1 MSANFS
7 IPYGYNAE
15 GQTFPSYAADRHL
28 ITFGPTRSGKGATV
42 IVQALLEVPHSV
54 LCIDPKGQNAAI
66 TARRRRSMGQVYA
79 LNPFGLHTGA
89 PWHLPQ
95 SRFNPL
101 SHLSALSDNLVADV
115 SSLAEALILTKG
127 RDPYFDDT
135 ARDIVK
141 AIILYLVTDGKQTAT
156 LPEMRRL
163 LTQEEEPFTKML
175 ATMTLSPF
183 PFVRQSAA
191 RFLKDT
197 RDIQSSISSAITQ
210 TAFLDDPLLADP
222 QHGALTG
229 NDFNMLELK
238 RKATTIFVILPGR
251 YMEAYARL
259 FRLIVTTA
267 VDQLTAEPGGYP
279 TLMLLDEFAALQNL
293 PAISKAYGFA
303 AGYNLQCW
311 GFLQDLPQLK
321 AIYQDKWE
329 SFIANAG
336 MLQFFTPSDLTTARY
351 LQERGGMMTG
361 ETRSQS
367 LAGTVGKPQ
376 HSQQVSETRVPLLPL
391 EEMMSMAS
399 GRQVIFFGGQHSPLM
414 STRQPYYSIKRLK
427 GRYDPDPF
435 HT

>member
-1 MSANFS
+1 MNVSFS
-7 IPYGYNAE
+7 IPYGYNPDRR
-15 GQTFPSYAADRHL
+15 TFPSYADNRHL

-42 IVQALLEVPHSV
+42 IVQALLQIPHSV

-66 TARRRRSMGQVYA
+66 TARERRRLGEVYA
-79 LNPFGLHTGA
+79 LNPFGLHTEA
-89 PWHLPQ
+89 PWNLPQ

-101 SHLSALSDNLVADV
+101 AHLNAANETLVADV

-135 ARDIVK
+135 ARDLVK
-141 AIILYLVTDGKQTAT
+141 LLILHLVTTKGQDAT

-163 LTQEEEPFTKML
+163 LTLQEKEFVQTLVEMEESPHPFI
-175 ATMTLSPF
+175 
-183 PFVRQSAA
+183 RQPAA

-210 TAFLDDPLLADP
+210 TAFLDDPVLADP
-222 QHGALTG
+222 EHGALTG
-229 NDFNMLELK
+229 GDFTMLQLQQ
-238 RKATTIFVILPGR
+238 APTTVFVILPGR

-259 FRLIVTTA
+259 FRLIVTTTI
-267 VDQLTAEPGGYP
+267 DQLTADPGGYP
-279 TLMLLDEFAALQNL
+279 TLLLLDEFATLQNL

-336 MLQFFTPSDLTTARY
+336 MLQFFTPSDLTTAEY
-351 LQERGGMMTG
+351 LQRRGGMTTG
-361 ETRSQS
+361 ESKSFSVSRQ
-367 LAGTVGKPQ
+367 VGSK
-376 HSQQVSETRVPLLPL
+376 SENRTTNEIRVPLLPV
-391 EEMMSMAS
+391 EEMMGMA
-399 GRQVIFFGGQHSPLM
+399 RDQQILFFANEHGPLV
-414 STRQPYYSIKRLK
+414 STRQQYFRIDRLR
-427 GRYDPDPF
+427 GLYDRDPF
-435 HT
+435 HG

>member
-1 MSANFS
+1 MSARFS
-7 IPYGYNAE
+7 IPFGYSPE
-15 GQTFPSYAADRHL
+15 RKSFPSYADDRHL
-28 ITFGPTRSGKGATV
+28 LTFGPTRSGKGATV

-66 TARRRRSMGQVYA
+66 TARRRRELGDVYA

-89 PWHLPQ
+89 PWNLPK

-101 SHLSALSDNLVADV
+101 SHLDAAQENLVADV

-135 ARDIVK
+135 ARDLVK
-141 AIILYLVTDGKQTAT
+141 LLILHLVTTKGKEAT

-163 LTQEEEPFTKML
+163 LTLPEEAFVKTL
-175 ATMTLSPF
+175 AEMEESTF
-183 PFVRQSAA
+183 AFVRQPAS
-191 RFLKDT
+191 RFLKET

-210 TAFLDDPLLADP
+210 TAFLDDPVLADP
-222 QHGALTG
+222 EHGALTG
-229 NDFNMLELK
+229 SDFSIPQLQQ
-238 RKATTIFVILPGR
+238 RPTTVFVILPGR
-251 YMEAYARL
+251 YMEAYARF
-259 FRLIVTTA
+259 FRLVVTTA
-267 VDQLTAEPGGYP
+267 IDQLTAQAGGYP
-279 TLMLLDEFAALQNL
+279 TLLLLDEFATLQNL
-293 PAISKAYGFA
+293 PAVSKAFGFA

-311 GFLQDLPQLK
+311 GFLQDLPQLQ
-321 AIYQDKWE
+321 AIYKDKWE

-336 MLQFFTPSDLTTARY
+336 LLQFFTPSDLTTAKY

-367 LAGTVGKPQ
+367 LSGTVGRPQ

-391 EEMMSMAS
+391 EETMGLS
-399 GRQVIFFGGQHSPLM
+399 QEQQIIFFGGRHSPAM
-414 STRQPYYSIKRLK
+414 STRRRYYTIRRLA

-435 HT
+435 HH